1 MVITSLEYGFKNRV
15 KVFIEEEYA
24 FLLYSSDIK
33 KYDLEVQKV
42 VSEEL
47 IKQIIEETVFR
58 RAKQKA
64 MAILK
69 RMDRTE
75 FELRE
80 KLKHEEY
87 VDEIIERTIEYVK
100 SYYYIDDKRYLENYI
115 RVHQAKK
122 SIRQIKQELKYKGIA
137 LNDFNVALEV
147 MDDQRA
153 IERAIQKK
161 MKNKKTLDVLQKQKL
176 ITYLYQKGFTSD
188 DIKHAVQSL
197 EQGIE

>member
-24 FLLYSSDIK
+24 FLLYGSDIK

-100 SYYYIDDKRYLENYI
+100 SYHYIDDKRYLENYI

>member
-100 SYYYIDDKRYLENYI
+100 SYHYIDDKRYLENYI

>member
-100 SYYYIDDKRYLENYI
+100 SYHYIDDKRYLENYI

-137 LNDFNVALEV
+137 LDDFNVALEV

-188 DIKHAVQSL
+188 DIKHAVRSL

>member
-33 KYDLEVQKV
+33 KYDLEVQKL

-100 SYYYIDDKRYLENYI
+100 SYHYIDDKRYLENYI

-137 LNDFNVALEV
+137 LDDFNVALEV
-147 MDDQRA
+147 MDDQCA